1 MVAEWRRSSTY
12 IVGVV
17 AAARSK
23 VQIPENYEELS
34 RKLLYSFPKRF
45 QRVVTVANTYR
56 WQAGERE
63 SCGCSDEKN
72 RKNRNLVTMKRCF
85 NTLKMLSYKRKLWYR
100 LRNSMKFRDHI
111 KMIQGTAI
119 SLSCDLKK
127 NPLKKC
133 YSSSQ
138 ITEARSYDCQWLP
151 WILDTP
157 SARHTQETNSVRT
170 VIDQQ
175 GEQTIA
181 PKFLFFLFLSSLRPQ
196 LSLSPACHLQV
207 SDIVTTLWNPLQ
219 KGYKCFL
226 DNSS

>member
-56 WQAGERE
+56 WQARERE
-63 SCGCSDEKN
+63 SCGRSDEKN
-72 RKNRNLVTMKRCF
+72 RKKRNLVTKKRCF
-85 NTLKMLSYKRKLWYR
+85 NTLKLLSYNRKLWYR
-100 LRNSMKFRDHI
+100 LRNSMKFRGHI

-119 SLSCDLKK
+119 SLICDLKK

-138 ITEARSYDCQWLP
+138 ITESRRYDCQFTNVKGLVIMDMIMHFPSQWLCYSFP
-151 WILDTP
+151 ENQSKDQMIDLNIFWWI
-157 SARHTQETNSVRT
+157 
-170 VIDQQ
+170 I
-175 GEQTIA
+175 IA
-181 PKFLFFLFLSSLRPQ
+181 KSSCSENIQ
-196 LSLSPACHLQV
+196 KYIK
-207 SDIVTTLWNPLQ
+207 SD
-219 KGYKCFL
+219 
-226 DNSS
+226 